1 MIRLG
6 RLFARES
13 PAVRRL
19 AKAERA
25 LKRTRKGMR
34 KHPHCTPRG
43 EVLAYQE
50 YVQLGE
56 RRRALEAVTSETNND
71 L

>member
-1 MIRLG
+1 MRPG
-6 RLFARES
+6 RLFARKS
-13 PAVRRL
+13 PAARRL

-25 LKRTRKGMR
+25 LQRTRKGMR

-50 YVQLGE
+50 YMQLGQV
-56 RRRALEAVTSETNND
+56 RRARAAVESETNNE